1 MWKKGEITVFVS
13 LLLAVLL
20 FLLEA
25 CLWSARHAFA
35 RSQTE
40 EALELAETSVLS
52 EYHRELLERYDLF
65 YVDLGYGTGREDTEY
80 LKQRLRWFLKENLPK
95 NSEAALE
102 VWDFSRASDERGMA
116 YYEQAVSHEKQATGA
131 AFLERL
137 LYCKELA
144 GTAEDSYEAYSEAE
158 GREQKNLEELRRR
171 REEVEEI
178 HTPDPVSAT
187 EALKGGSILHLVLED
202 PGKVSGK
209 KADLNEAP
217 SVRTCLEGTGPR
229 GIYKGNLGNDLFFH
243 AYLMEH
249 LFHAVEFLAED
260 QEEEPWLNYQL
271 EYLIVGENTD
281 IANLEG
287 VCKRILLMREGMNY
301 AYLQTDSAK
310 KAECEALAL
319 LMVGATMIPGLVE
332 AVKQVLMLA
341 WAFGES
347 VMDVRILLSGKKCAF
362 YKGAGRWRTSL
373 SGALDLQNTISGV
386 DAGEDDQGLTYE
398 DYLGILLVATGREKK
413 TMRSLDVIEGVIRG
427 LSGNNGF
434 YVDQCTD
441 SFRLRTVIRNERE
454 LTAERSFCYEW

>member
-1 MWKKGEITVFVS
+1 MWKKGEITVLVS

-25 CLWSARHAFA
+25 CLWSARYALL
-35 RSQTE
+35 RSQAE

-65 YVDLGYGTGREDTEY
+65 YVDLGYGTGQEDTEY
-80 LKQRLRWFLKENLPK
+80 LKQRLRWFLLENL
-95 NSEAALE
+95 SEGSRAALE

-131 AFLERL
+131 ALVERL
-137 LYCKELA
+137 LHCGGLA
-144 GTAEDSYEAYSEAE
+144 EVAEERYEAYSEAD
-158 GREQKNLEELRRR
+158 GREQRNLEELRRR
-171 REEVEEI
+171 REEIEEVS
-178 HTPDPVSAT
+178 TPDPVSST
-187 EALKGGSILHLVLED
+187 EALKAGSILHLVLTD

-209 KADLNEAP
+209 KADLTQAP
-217 SVRTCLEGTGPR
+217 SVRSCLEGVGPR
-229 GIYKGNLGNDLFFH
+229 GFYEGSIGNDLFFH

-249 LFHAVEFLAED
+249 FSHAVEFLTEGR
-260 QEEEPWLNYQL
+260 EEEPWLDYQL
-271 EYLIVGENTD
+271 EYLIAGEDTD
-281 IANLEG
+281 IANLER
-287 VCKRILLMREGMNY
+287 VCNRILLMREGMNY

-347 VMDVRILLSGKKCAF
+347 VMDVRVLLSGKKCAF
-362 YKGAGRWRTSL
+362 YKSGGRWRTSL
-373 SGALDLQNTISGV
+373 SGALDLSNSISGF
-386 DAGEDDQGLTYE
+386 DSGEDAQGLSYE
-398 DYLGILLVATGREKK
+398 DYLGILLTATGREKK
-413 TMRSLDVIEGVIRG
+413 TMRSLDAMEGVIRR
-427 LSGNNGF
+427 LSGNSGF

-441 SFRLRTVIRNERE
+441 GFRLRAVIANGRE